1 MAPVCW
7 LLFAAAWTTSS
18 IRLRVRW
25 WLVTAERV
33 PMMARVIRSSVC
45 VCGCVTVALVAVE
58 GLRGGDGL
66 MAMGAIMWTGEV
78 GQLMGVVCIDEYTLT
93 AKSKNHSQQ
102 IWA

>member
-1 MAPVCW
+1 MTVLYQHVSTRTSTLRFLPRCGEPVVAPVCW

-33 PMMARVIRSSVC
+33 PMMARVIRSSGW
-45 VCGCVTVALVAVE
+45 VCGCMTVVLVAVE
-58 GLRGGDGL
+58 WLRGGDGL

-78 GQLMGVVCIDEYTLT
+78 G
-93 AKSKNHSQQ
+93 
-102 IWA
+102 